1 MRLPDIDLVLDGSA
15 ERVRNPGT
23 LEQVAAG
30 YRAGGWPAE
39 VQGDAVTA
47 PFSAPSA
54 GAPPW
59 QVYRFTF
66 HTAVG
71 VATTEPFGATR
82 WRFER

>member
-1 MRLPDIDLVLDGSA
+1 MLDGSA
-15 ERVRNPGT
+15 ERVTDPGR

-30 YRAGGWPAE
+30 YRAGGWPAGVE
-39 VQGDAVTA
+39 GDAVTA

-54 GAPPW
+54 GPPPW

-66 HTAVG
+66 HTVVG
-71 VATTEPFGATR
+71 VATTEPWGATR